1 MHIWRVILLGGV
13 AVGAPPLTT
22 RLPIT
27 SRSEPAVSAAPSLPT
42 QSAQLA
48 PALSDANIAAAL
60 KSRGLTFASWMKPER
75 LSGDFDGDGKP
86 DVALPVAH
94 AKSKKRG
101 ILIMHAGRTVVTL
114 IGAGVNFGNGGDDFE
129 WANRW
134 VVVKRKGKADALLVE
149 REESGGGLVEFV
161 GGKYRWRQRGD

>member
-1 MHIWRVILLGGV
+1 
-13 AVGAPPLTT
+13 
-22 RLPIT
+22 
-27 SRSEPAVSAAPSLPT
+27 
-42 QSAQLA
+42 
-48 PALSDANIAAAL
+48 
-60 KSRGLTFASWMKPER
+60 MKPER